1 MEIVNINALW
11 SQNYFNHKT
20 LMQKLKNQYNEIK
33 YIDYDY
39 DFKREQIKFFN
50 IAPMLPVLIIFND
63 NQEVARLYNPTLE
76 QIEKILDNKY
86 AN

>member
-1 MEIVNINALW
+1 MVIIMEIVNINALW

-50 IAPMLPVLIIFND
+50 KYQLFITI
-63 NQEVARLYNPTLE
+63 LYRNL
-76 QIEKILDNKY
+76 
-86 AN
+86 